1 MRERIR
7 DLERLHHID
16 ECIDNVMAFLK
27 DKTFEEMEADKMCFH
42 AVVYNIMIIGEST
55 QRMFGQLYSKTYNPL
70 RNR

>member
-27 DKTFEEMEADKMCFH
+27 DKTFEEMEEDKMCFH
-42 AVVYNIMIIGEST
+42 AVKIYGAKESKEICIN
-55 QRMFGQLYSKTYNPL
+55 MNYEL
-70 RNR
+70 